1 MHELIESYLQ
11 WIEVR
16 GYSAR
21 TLRIRRQGLEP
32 FIRWCGERGLHQAGE
47 VTQPVL
53 ERYQHH
59 LYRQRKAN
67 GEPLS
72 WRSQY
77 SQLTSIKVWFKWL
90 TRQGYIGANP
100 ASELALPKRGRTLP
114 KNILSESEAETII
127 NQADVSTAQ
136 GLRDR
141 ALLETLY
148 STGIRRTEVVS
159 LALHA
164 VDFERGTVF
173 IDKGKGSKDRMVP
186 IGDRALGWVRKYV
199 DDIRPQYVVPG
210 MDPGPGEGRN
220 AGETLF
226 LNRWGAP
233 FGINGISNLV
243 RRYVRSAELPSGKRG
258 ACHLFRHAMATL
270 MLERGADIRY
280 VQAMLGHADLAT
292 TQIYTH
298 LTIHKLKQVH
308 DATHPARAHRD
319 GQADDDGEPTA
330 DGHSDGPSTMKED

>member
-1 MHELIESYLQ
+1 MHELIEPYLQ
-11 WIEVR
+11 WIEAR
-16 GYSAR
+16 GYSPR

-32 FIRWCGERGLHQAGE
+32 FVRWCRERGLQQAGE

-59 LYRQRKAN
+59 LYRKRKPD

-100 ASELALPKRGRTLP
+100 ASELELPKRGRTLP

-127 NQADVSTAQ
+127 NQTDVTTAQ

-141 ALLETLY
+141 AILETLY
-148 STGIRRTEVVS
+148 STGMRRTELVS

-173 IDKGKGSKDRMVP
+173 IDKGKGGKDRMVP
-186 IGDRALGWVRKYV
+186 IGERALGWLGKYIE
-199 DDIRPQYVVPG
+199 DIRPQYVVPG
-210 MDPGPGEGRN
+210 MDPGPGEGRSQ
-220 AGETLF
+220 GETLF
-226 LNRWGAP
+226 LNRWGGP
-233 FGINGISNLV
+233 FGVNGISNLV
-243 RRYVRSAELPSGKRG
+243 RRYVRAAELPSGKRG

-270 MLERGADIRY
+270 MLERGADIRH

-292 TQIYTH
+292 TQLYTH
-298 LTIHKLKQVH
+298 LTINQLKQVH
-308 DATHPARAHRD
+308 QATHPGSAPRPNPESDSSEGGA
-319 GQADDDGEPTA
+319 DGE
-330 DGHSDGPSTMKED
+330 